1 MEGFAWL
8 IWYVLPVFVIGFSP
22 GANADGVR
30 WGFLFDRVVLTFVL
44 VAVLIRGVWSAK
56 QGDGYKGALVDA

>member
-1 MEGFAWL
+1 
-8 IWYVLPVFVIGFSP
+8 VCV
-22 GANADGVR
+22 
-30 WGFLFDRVVLTFVL
+30 FLFDRVVLTFVL